1 MNKHIHPLFF
11 SIGRPMCVLGLLG
24 AAGLAQAHEDW
35 EGARADAHAPIGVM
49 GDHVHK
55 QGQWMVG
62 YRYMPMHQEG
72 LLDGSDSVSK
82 LATYSSKDT
91 GGYGYHN
98 APKDMDMAMHMVEIM
113 YAPTDRWT
121 LMAMLPYITMD
132 MSSELHA
139 HGDAAPVPYDMESD
153 GLGDIALSGLFRLT
167 PVNSVHQAILN
178 LALSLPT
185 GSITEKD
192 SMPHGHDGAP
202 MQMRMEYPMQLGSGT
217 YDLKPGLTY
226 TGQGERWSWGAQGI
240 ATIRTGENDEG
251 YTLGN
256 RTDLT
261 GWVAYGWTPA
271 VSTSLRLAAASWG
284 NIDGQDKQL
293 SPTMSPAADPRAQ
306 GGDRVDVGVG
316 ANFYVPEGPLR
327 GHRLGL
333 EVLLPVAQ
341 RLDGPQLET
350 DWAAVLGWQYAF

>member
-1 MNKHIHPLFF
+1 MSKHIHPLFF
-11 SIGRPMCVLGLLG
+11 FLARPMCVLGLLG

-82 LATYSSKDT
+82 QATYSSQDA

-153 GLGDIALSGLFRLT
+153 GLGDVALSGLFRLT

-178 LALSLPT
+178 LGLSLPT

-217 YDLKPGLTY
+217 YDLKPGITY

-284 NIDGQDKQL
+284 NIDGQDKRI

-306 GGDRVDVGVG
+306 GGDRVDVGLG